1 MSLILDALNK
11 ADNERNTDD
20 TPSLSSDHDGQVERR
35 APELNPKVIYGL
47 IAALILLVC
56 VVIALMLG
64 GKGNSTANPASVDT
78 AIPTNNME
86 DSQSPSSLQANVP
99 TQPQPNQQTSTD
111 PAEPNRYSEM
121 KEKLIAK
128 QYDEAAKTASE
139 EPKSTATI
147 ADKKVASI
155 YQKSAETTTK
165 AKQKKKAPPKP
176 TPAPKLPSLAD
187 YPSLDFIGDMPYAKQ
202 KAIPTLM
209 YNDHSYSKDNATVIL
224 NKITRR
230 QGQQISDQLFLE
242 AIVEDG
248 IVLKYQGLRF
258 KIGAYNS
265 WINM

>member
-11 ADNERNTDD
+11 ADTERDTDE
-20 TPSLSSDHDGQVERR
+20 TPSLNSDHDSHSERGS
-35 APELNPKVIYGL
+35 PELNPKVIYGL
-47 IAALILLVC
+47 IAALIVLVC
-56 VVIALMLG
+56 IVIVLMLG
-64 GKGNSTANPASVDT
+64 GRDKTATNPAPVVPLQYT
-78 AIPTNNME
+78 GKTE
-86 DSQSPSSLQANVP
+86 DSQPSPQPASLP
-99 TQPQPNQQTSTD
+99 TQQTPSG
-111 PAEPNRYSEM
+111 PAQPNRYSAM

-128 QYDEAAKTASE
+128 QYDEAAKTTSE
-139 EPKSTATI
+139 PPKATDTKTTVT
-147 ADKKVASI
+147 DKKIASI
-155 YQKSAETTTK
+155 YKKSAETTIK

-187 YPSLDFIGDMPYAKQ
+187 YPTLDFIGDMPYAKQ

-209 YNDHSYSKDNATVIL
+209 YSDHSYSKDNATVIL
-224 NKITRR
+224 NKVTRR
-230 QGQQISDQLFLE
+230 QGQQIADHLTLE